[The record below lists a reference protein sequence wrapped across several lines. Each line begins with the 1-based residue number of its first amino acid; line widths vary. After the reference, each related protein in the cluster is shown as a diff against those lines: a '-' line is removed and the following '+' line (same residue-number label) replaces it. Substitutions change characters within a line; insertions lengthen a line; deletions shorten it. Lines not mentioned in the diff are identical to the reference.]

1 MQDKYVGD
9 IGDFGKYALLKFLAK
24 RDVPLGIVWYLT
36 NAPGNDGDGGFI
48 KYLSSPNA
56 AAGLGKCDAQLLSA
70 LRAIVDSHR
79 RRVRRVRE
87 LRIFA
92 GGTLFYEERLDFAS
106 VPRPLRPEKRTE
118 WCQKA
123 LGKVRNASLV
133 FLDPDN
139 GLSLKEEKK
148 YQKSGPKYV
157 FLDELRE
164 YVKWGKSLIL
174 YCHQDRRKGGLRE
187 QVREGIELLS
197 KVSPLRKA
205 WAFTFHRQSVRI
217 FFVLPSTRRM
227 AKLLAQR
234 SKDFAAGC
242 FGSGGHF
249 CLKGLP

>member
-133 FLDPDN
+133 FLD
-139 GLSLKEEKK
+139 
-148 YQKSGPKYV
+148 
-157 FLDELRE
+157 ELRE